1 MPALTKAF
9 FIFEDV
15 SVGYDGEINVELV
28 LLAQDTRNQV
38 ISRWGRLLPLKERIR
53 PSNFARSS
61 QYQVGPPK
69 GFLARLGA
77 FLTVARSWLAR
88 FESIFSDLMS
98 FSVITAFQF

>member
-38 ISRWGRLLPLKERIR
+38 ISRWGRLLPWRE
-53 PSNFARSS
+53 FAGLDSL
-61 QYQVGPPK
+61 
-69 GFLARLGA
+69 F
-77 FLTVARSWLAR
+77 R
-88 FESIFSDLMS
+88 FDP
-98 FSVITAFQF
+98 QFH